1 MRNQFNSLTGGTV
14 SRLAKMR
21 RYRDTWNAEAETKT
35 YRTQFAYGLADGLA
49 GCLQARGHGI
59 GKWDTGAHGLRHRDG
74 NGSFSKDEAGRWRDY
89 AAAPLEMVN
98 GWRDVGYADEVYS
111 GRAIDHHGWFTSAD
125 GWTGDVYRGHVWQ
138 LPARDGVPQY
148 VAGYTEANDSKD
160 SGYVVLCA
168 SGCNLELFDDKD
180 DAARAGD
187 ALAER
192 MAEQEREYDERWQAA
207 SLEADNRDEARD
219 DMRKARQS
227 ARAAIAALREQRAAG
242 AVAAGVCAILADRV
256 TDARETMRDAL
267 ERIVECS
274 ERIADLDMMGEF

>member
-21 RYRDTWNAEAETKT
+21 RYRDAWNAEAETKT
-35 YRTQFAYGLADGLA
+35 YRTQLADGLA

-59 GKWDTGAHGLRHRDG
+59 GKWDTGARGLRALSGWQAHG
-74 NGSFSKDEAGRWRDY
+74 KDERGRWRDY
-89 AAAPLEMVN
+89 ATAPLELAE

-111 GRAIDHHGWFTSAD
+111 GRLIDHRGWFIHAD
-125 GWTGDVYRGHVWQ
+125 GRTGETYRGHVWQ
-138 LPARDGVPQY
+138 LPARNGVPQY
-148 VAGYTEANDSKD
+148 VAGYMEPNDSKA

-168 SGCNLELFDDKD
+168 SGGDLELFDDKD

-207 SLEADNRDEARD
+207 SLAADNRDEARD

-274 ERIADLDMMGEF
+274 ERIADLDMVGEF